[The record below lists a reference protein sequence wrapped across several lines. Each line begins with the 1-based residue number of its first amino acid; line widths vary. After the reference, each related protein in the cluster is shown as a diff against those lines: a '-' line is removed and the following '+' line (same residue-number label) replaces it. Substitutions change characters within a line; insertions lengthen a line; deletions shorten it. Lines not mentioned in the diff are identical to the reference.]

1 MSGTNIDISLLPTP
15 DVIETLDY
23 EAILAQHKADLVSLL
38 PECEPLL
45 ALESEPLVKQLR
57 VSAWRELLLRQR
69 VNEACRALLLP
80 FAKGAD
86 LDHIGTTYHRTQRLL
101 VSAGDATAT
110 PAVPAVWETDE
121 DYLYRCTLAPSGF
134 SVAGPSAAYEY
145 HALSA
150 SGDVKNAYPHSL
162 NPGSVDVYVLSNIG
176 DGTPSAQLLATVN
189 AALQPISIRPM
200 CDEVIT
206 KPAIVKLYQITAII
220 YGYEGIVSDL
230 AVIAAHNNAA
240 SYATEHHRI
249 NHSIFRAGIEASIK
263 VSGVSDI
270 EITSPAA
277 SIINV
282 IGEAAYCT
290 GINITYGGIRQ

>member
-15 DVIETLDY
+15 DVIETLEY
-23 EAILAQHKADLVSLL
+23 EAILAQHKADLVSLF

-45 ALESEPLVKQLR
+45 ALESEPLVKLLR

-101 VSAGDATAT
+101 ISAGDATTT
-110 PAVPAVWETDE
+110 PPTPAVWERDE
-121 DYLYRCTLAPSGF
+121 DYMYRCTLAPASF
-134 SVAGPSAAYEY
+134 SVAGPSGAYEY

-150 SGDVKNAYPHSL
+150 SGEVKNAFPHSP

-176 DGTPSAQLLATVN
+176 DGTPTAALLATVD
-189 AALQPISIRPM
+189 AALQPTAIRPM

-206 KPAIVKLYQITAII
+206 KPAIVKLYQITAVI

-230 AVIAAHNNAA
+230 AVIAANSNAA
-240 SYATEHHRI
+240 AYATEHCRI
-249 NHSIFRAGIEASIK
+249 NHSIFHAGIEASIK

-270 EITSPAA
+270 EISSPVA
-277 SIINV
+277 SIINGV
-282 IGEAAYCT
+282 GEAAYCT
-290 GINITYGGIRQ
+290 AVNITYGGIRQ